1 MIRQNK
7 KLENVEYINVLW
19 KLKSYS
25 TKEEIYNKKYVGMPQ
40 NHINGKTKYKY
51 KALKHRTNN
60 TWKAPSP
67 KVKSQRAHQTYPM
80 TNYNL
85 ES

>member
-1 MIRQNK
+1 MKTKYAAGSPTIGKVMIRQNK

-40 NHINGKTKYKY
+40 NHINGRTKYK
-51 KALKHRTNN
+51 
-60 TWKAPSP
+60 
-67 KVKSQRAHQTYPM
+67 
-80 TNYNL
+80 
-85 ES
+85 